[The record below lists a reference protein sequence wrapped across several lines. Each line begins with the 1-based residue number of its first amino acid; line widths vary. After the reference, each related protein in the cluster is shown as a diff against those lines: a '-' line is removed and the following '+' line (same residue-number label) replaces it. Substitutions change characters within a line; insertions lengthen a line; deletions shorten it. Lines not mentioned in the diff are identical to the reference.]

1 MILDIG
7 IPVVLVT
14 AAVSTHGMLRGPQS
28 WPGPGWGQGQ
38 GQGPLLSHQAEQD
51 FSLRHP
57 CTSASGVSQ
66 GIHMWMDQHMD
77 IPRG

>member
-7 IPVVLVT
+7 IPVGLVT
-14 AAVSTHGMLRGPQS
+14 AAGSTLGMLRGPQS

-38 GQGPLLSHQAEQD
+38 GQGPLLFCQAEQD

-57 CTSASGVSQ
+57 CTSVSDVSQ

-77 IPRG
+77 IPQG